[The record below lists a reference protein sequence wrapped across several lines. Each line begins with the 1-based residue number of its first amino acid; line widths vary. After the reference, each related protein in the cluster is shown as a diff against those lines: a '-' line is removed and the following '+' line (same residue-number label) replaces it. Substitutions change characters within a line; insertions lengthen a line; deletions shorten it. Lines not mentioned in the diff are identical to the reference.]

1 MISHNSIAYHL
12 KRDRLIIISG
22 LFIIALLSWL
32 YIIYLY
38 KQMVYMDMNALF
50 FAMPMT
56 PTWTYID
63 FILLFLMWL
72 VMMIA
77 MMTPSVSPLVLIF
90 ATINRQRKQQDHPFI
105 NAAFL
110 MAGYFLVWTAFSLA
124 ATVLQ
129 WWLQQMSLLNPDMKT
144 TSKILG
150 SIILIAAGIFQF
162 TPLKQACLTHCR
174 TPLNFVLQHW
184 KEGKHGALR
193 MGIESGTYC
202 LGCCWMLMVLLFV
215 TGIMNLL
222 WVSIIALFVLVEK
235 ILSQIKW
242 IPYFA
247 GTVLILYGIVILID

>member
-1 MISHNSIAYHL
+1 MISQNSLAFSL

-22 LFIIALLSWL
+22 LFFIALLSWL

-38 KQMVYMDMNALF
+38 KQMVYMDMDALF

-56 PTWTYID
+56 PEWTYID
-63 FILLFLMWL
+63 FVLLFLMWL

-77 MMTPSVSPLVLIF
+77 MMIPSVSPLILIF
-90 ATINRQRKQQDHPFI
+90 ATINRQRKHQDHPFI

-110 MAGYFLVWTAFSLA
+110 MAGYFLVWAAFSLV

-129 WWLQQMSLLNPDMKT
+129 WLLQQMSLLSPEMKT
-144 TSKILG
+144 TNKIFG
-150 SIILIAAGIFQF
+150 SIILIVAGIFQF
-162 TPLKQACLTHCR
+162 TPLKQSCLAHCR
-174 TPLNFVLQHW
+174 TPLGFVLQHW
-184 KEGKHGALR
+184 KEGKQGALR
-193 MGIESGTYC
+193 MGIENGFYC

-222 WVSIIALFVLVEK
+222 WVSTIAIFVLVEK
-235 ILSQIKW
+235 LLAQIRW

-247 GTVLILYGIVILID
+247 GAFLILYGVFILIR

>member
-1 MISHNSIAYHL
+1 MINNNSLAYHL

-22 LFIIALLSWL
+22 LFFITLLSWL
-32 YIIYLY
+32 YIFYLY
-38 KQMVYMDMNALF
+38 NQMVYMDMNALF

-56 PTWTYID
+56 PEWTIID

-90 ATINRQRKQQDHPFI
+90 ATINRQRKNQDRPFV
-105 NAAFL
+105 NAAYL
-110 MAGYFLVWTAFSLA
+110 MAGYFLVWAAFSLV
-124 ATVLQ
+124 ATTLQWVLQ
-129 WWLQQMSLLNPDMKT
+129 QISLLDPYMKT

-150 SIILIAAGIFQF
+150 GIILIATGIFQF
-162 TPLKQACLTHCR
+162 TPLKQTCLTHCR
-174 TPLNFVLQHW
+174 SPLDFVLQHW
-184 KEGKHGALR
+184 KEGKQGALR
-193 MGIESGTYC
+193 MGIENGFYC
-202 LGCCWMLMVLLFV
+202 LGCCWMLMALLFV

-222 WVSIIALFVLVEK
+222 WVAIIALFVLVEK

-247 GTVLILYGIVILID
+247 GTVLILYGILLLIR